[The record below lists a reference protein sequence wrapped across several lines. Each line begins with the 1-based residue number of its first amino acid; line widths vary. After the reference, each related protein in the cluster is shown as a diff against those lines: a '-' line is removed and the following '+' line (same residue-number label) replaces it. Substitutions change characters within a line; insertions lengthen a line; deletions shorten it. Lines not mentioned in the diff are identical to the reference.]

1 MLTSVLLRHRTT
13 AQLQAIVQLIGTS
26 TYQSMHVRGRGGWG
40 VGGEGEGGEGGEE
53 EEEEEEEGPAAGRSC
68 SDEECPNVE
77 ISNDK

>member
-1 MLTSVLLRHRTT
+1 
-13 AQLQAIVQLIGTS
+13 
-26 TYQSMHVRGRGGWG
+26 MHVRGRGGWG